1 MAQAEVADAV
11 ETVVATSTEKITRY
25 TQHLYDTAARRGQ
38 PVIADQGLAG
48 DD

>member
-11 ETVVATSTEKITRY
+11 EAAVTTSTENITRY
-25 TQHLYDTAARRGQ
+25 SQQLHDIVAKHGQ